1 MQALA
6 LIEESLDPREAWTDG
21 DPLPRWRPDARRTRL
36 RLMAARGDVDADAV
50 ADALLRRLRF
60 TAALRAELASD
71 G

>member
-6 LIEESLDPREAWTDG
+6 LIEESLDPREGWTDG
-21 DPLPRWRPDARRTRL
+21 DPLPRWRPDARRARL
-36 RLMAARGDVDADAV
+36 RLMAARGDVDVDAV
-50 ADALLRRLRF
+50 ADALVRRLRF